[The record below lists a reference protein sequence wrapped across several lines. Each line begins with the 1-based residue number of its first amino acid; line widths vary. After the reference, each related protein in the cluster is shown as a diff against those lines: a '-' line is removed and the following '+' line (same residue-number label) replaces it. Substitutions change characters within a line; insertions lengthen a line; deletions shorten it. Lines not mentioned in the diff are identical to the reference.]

1 MAGVSASRKRASAG
15 IAGGGCGALPVSS
28 RPIVMTLSM
37 GSAKTRTESVVV
49 LTTPAVASVLVNGTR
64 RVPTRV
70 VPGLLYGLRAA
81 HVVLPVHVIRSP
93 VGEARISCAP
103 EPRLLALAANGRPI
117 ATAPVIPHPA
127 PGAMSSGPCRLT
139 ARGIPGLAP
148 QWSHVASS
156 IIAAP
161 AGLVGPAF
169 FSCIDVEYY
178 LGKWPLDAA
187 VLLDAAHPGSPP
199 AAIPGL
205 DPVPGHAGFF
215 NGPGDFKGELTATT
229 EGGGVAGRGGWE
241 RVGPTAAGALSSE
254 RNHLRAPLVTLLA
267 DRPTSETPAAPEPR
281 QGVIEEARRRE
292 RARRLRRLSI
302 ALAATAIAAL
312 AAGLLLARGEAGA
325 PAGPLHIPPEPA
337 MPVAPDLH
345 GAPDSVLVR
354 VSPNL
359 TGAEAGWCI
368 REIFRADITGGCA
381 PLPTATTLVI
391 SDGTS
396 WGHGERDDTTVA
408 VTAPNV
414 RFVEFSDGRRRP
426 ALTEPGLPYGMRVA
440 VLRTPHNPRPQ
451 QP

>member
-1 MAGVSASRKRASAG
+1 
-15 IAGGGCGALPVSS
+15 
-28 RPIVMTLSM
+28 MTLST

-81 HVVLPVHVIRSP
+81 HVVLPVHVVRSP
-93 VGEARISCAP
+93 SGRLGFRAPP
-103 EPRLLALAANGRPI
+103 EPRLLALAANGRAI

-215 NGPGDFKGELTATT
+215 NGPGDFKGELTATRRGET
-229 EGGGVAGRGGWE
+229 WLVVAGGSG
-241 RVGPTAAGALSSE
+241 
-254 RNHLRAPLVTLLA
+254 LA
-267 DRPTSETPAAPEPR
+267 
-281 QGVIEEARRRE
+281 Q
-292 RARRLRRLSI
+292 RLRVLSH
-302 ALAATAIAAL
+302 LSATIS
-312 AAGLLLARGEAGA
+312 A
-325 PAGPLHIPPEPA
+325 PH
-337 MPVAPDLH
+337 
-345 GAPDSVLVR
+345 S
-354 VSPNL
+354 
-359 TGAEAGWCI
+359 
-368 REIFRADITGGCA
+368 
-381 PLPTATTLVI
+381 
-391 SDGTS
+391 
-396 WGHGERDDTTVA
+396 
-408 VTAPNV
+408 
-414 RFVEFSDGRRRP
+414 
-426 ALTEPGLPYGMRVA
+426 
-440 VLRTPHNPRPQ
+440 
-451 QP
+451 